1 MGRLL
6 ESWIDGFERYTEEL
20 HSPPI
25 FRRWVG
31 IFTIACALERKVW
44 VRTGPGVLYP
54 NLYIFIVGPPGS
66 GKTAATN
73 VARNLLIN
81 IDDLHVAPTSVT
93 RASLIDNLK
102 ESERKVVRPRDTPSI
117 VEFNSL
123 ALLSNELGVLLP
135 SYEND
140 FMNVLTDLY
149 DCHVYSESRR
159 TRDSRI
165 AIENPQLN
173 LMAATTP
180 SYLNNLLP
188 QGAWDQG
195 FLSRTIMVYAGT
207 PPRRSIFAE
216 SNLRG
221 DLLSRLTHDLG
232 EISGLFGKLDFD
244 PEVVAAV
251 DAWHLGGGQPAPDH
265 PKLQHYNTRRTT
277 HLIKLMCISSI
288 ARSDD
293 LIVLLDDFVEALGW
307 LNEAEA
313 AMPDIFK
320 SMVSGGDSQV
330 IAEAWHFAYK
340 MYVKN
345 QVPVTEQRL
354 AMFLQERTPAHNIR
368 NILEVMER
376 AAILEET
383 MVQGVGKAYIPKPL
397 Q

>member
-1 MGRLL
+1 MARQL
-6 ESWIDGFERYTEEL
+6 ESWIDGFERYTEQL
-20 HSPPI
+20 NSPPI
-25 FRRWVG
+25 FRKWVG
-31 IFTIACALERKVW
+31 IFTLACALERRVW
-44 VRTGPGVLYP
+44 AKMGPGILYP
-54 NLYIFIVGPPGS
+54 NLYLFLVGPPGA
-66 GKTAATN
+66 GKTAAAN
-73 VARNLLIN
+73 VARNLLMG

-102 ESERKVVRPRDTPSI
+102 EAERKVVRPRESPPI
-117 VEFNSL
+117 IEFNSL

-149 DCHVYSESRR
+149 DCHVYTESRR
-159 TRDSRI
+159 SKDTRI
-165 AIENPQLN
+165 AIPAPQLN

-207 PPRRSIFAE
+207 PPRRSVFEDVTLAT
-216 SNLRG
+216 
-221 DLLSRLTHDLG
+221 DLQKRLEHDLN
-232 EISGLFGKLDFD
+232 EIYGLFGKVDFD

-251 DAWHLGGGQPAPDH
+251 DAWHLSGGKPVPDH
-265 PKLQHYNTRRTT
+265 PKLQHYNTRRTA
-277 HLIKLMCISSI
+277 HLIKLMCISCV

-293 LIVLLDDFVEALGW
+293 LVVVIDDFVEAMGW
-307 LNEAEA
+307 MSEAEA

-330 IAEAWHFAYK
+330 IAETWHFAYK

-345 QVPVTEQRL
+345 QVPITEQRL

-376 AAILEET
+376 AGILEEK
-383 MVQGVGKAYIPKPL
+383 MVQGVGKAFIPKPL